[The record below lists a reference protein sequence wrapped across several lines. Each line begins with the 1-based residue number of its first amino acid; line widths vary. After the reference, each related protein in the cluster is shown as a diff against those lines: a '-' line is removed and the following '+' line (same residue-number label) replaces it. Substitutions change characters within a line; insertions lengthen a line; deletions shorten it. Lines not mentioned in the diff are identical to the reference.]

1 MDTQAFPKGCQQILH
16 PSMSFET
23 VHFVSL
29 VSHRDICTWS
39 SSFPSVLRVIGREHC
54 ERKTGMFIL
63 TRHRVSLLGLAL
75 VATALISLLFVL
87 PQWIRGYV
95 DNPYIGIVVFLILP
109 IIFFS
114 LRDWRLSRT
123 GFT

>member
-1 MDTQAFPKGCQQILH
+1 
-16 PSMSFET
+16 
-23 VHFVSL
+23 
-29 VSHRDICTWS
+29 
-39 SSFPSVLRVIGREHC
+39 
-54 ERKTGMFIL
+54 MFIL